1 MRNDASTHSA
11 LIWAAG
17 LMIGALA
24 TMSAHA
30 SCTGTGFGTP
40 TCSATVSATA
50 LSFGSYSAATT
61 SATTTTGTITVTS
74 TLSGG
79 VFGTDTLGYTVSL
92 SAGNS
97 GTTTSRYMSY
107 GSYTLNYN
115 LYTSSTYGTVWAT
128 NTVSGS
134 ASAAITFSSKT
145 VTTTHTVYGRLPAG
159 QYTAAPGSYTDT
171 ITVTVTY

>member
-1 MRNDASTHSA
+1 MRNDASTHGA
-11 LIWAAG
+11 LIWVAG
-17 LMIGALA
+17 LIGALA
-24 TMSAHA
+24 VTPAHA
-30 SCTGTGFGTP
+30 TCTSTGLGTP
-40 TCSATVSATA
+40 TCSATISATA

-61 SATTTTGTITVTS
+61 SATTSTGTITVAATFSGSIFGTS
-74 TLSGG
+74 TLS
-79 VFGTDTLGYTVSL
+79 YTVSL

-107 GSYTLNYN
+107 GNYTLNYN

-128 NTVSGS
+128 STVSGS
-134 ASAAITFSSKT
+134 ASASGGFGTRTAS
-145 VTTTHTVYGRLPAG
+145 TTHTVYGRLPTG

>member
-1 MRNDASTHSA
+1 MRNDASIRSA
-11 LIWAAG
+11 LIRAVGLVGTLVATPVHAA
-17 LMIGALA
+17 
-24 TMSAHA
+24 
-30 SCTGTGFGTP
+30 CTTAGPGTP
-40 TCSATVSATA
+40 TCSATVSATS

-61 SATTTTGTITVTS
+61 SATASTGTVTVAATFSGSIFGTS
-74 TLSGG
+74 TLS
-79 VFGTDTLGYTVSL
+79 YTVSL

-128 NTVSGS
+128 STVSGS
-134 ASAAITFSSKT
+134 ASASGGFGTRTAS
-145 VTTTHTVYGRLPAG
+145 TTHTLYGRLPAG

-171 ITVTVTY
+171 VTVTVTY